1 MQKGSIKE
9 KGTGEM
15 NAEKYVK
22 EIVKRLKCTG
32 TKRKEI
38 GSQLL
43 SDIAARR
50 EQGESLEQIMESMG
64 QPQEIADAFWQDFS
78 DADKKAYRRGKI
90 VRTVSEII
98 LALIASAL
106 LAWWLMPKPA
116 ALGDDLSQE
125 EIAASVEQ
133 VITLLNEG
141 DFDGLQDMAV
151 DKLKSKLTPEVID
164 PVRQQISQDWGE
176 MQSIGKTY
184 VQGMK
189 QKGTLIIVTQ
199 TDAIYENVSVVYT
212 ISFDEDLKLGGL
224 YIR

>member
-98 LALIASAL
+98 LALIASSL
-106 LAWWLMPKPA
+106 LAGWLMPKPA